1 MKCILYS
8 ETPMHAENFVKL
20 AQEGYY
26 DGQLFHRVISGF
38 MIQTG
43 DPNSKTAKKGQLLGG
58 GGPGYT
64 IPGEFHPSLYH
75 KKGALATARQGD
87 QVNPNKESSGSQ
99 FYIVQGEVLSD
110 AQLNAME
117 ANGSHIKF
125 TPEQR
130 TIYKTIGGTPHLDYT
145 YTVFGEVVE
154 GLEVIDKIA
163 SVPTDRMNRPFD
175 DVKIIK
181 LTVIK

>member
-1 MKCILYS
+1 
-8 ETPMHAENFVKL
+8 MHAENFIKL
-20 AQEGYY
+20 SQEGYY

-43 DPNSKTAKKGQLLGG
+43 DPNSKIAKKGQLLGG

-130 TIYKTIGGTPHLDYT
+130 NIYKTIGGTPHLDYT

-181 LTVIK
+181 VTVAK